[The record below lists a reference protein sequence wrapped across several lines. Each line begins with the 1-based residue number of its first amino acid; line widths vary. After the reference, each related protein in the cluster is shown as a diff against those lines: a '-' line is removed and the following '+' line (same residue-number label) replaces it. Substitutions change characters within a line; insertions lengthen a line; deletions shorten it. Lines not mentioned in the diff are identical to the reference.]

1 MTVHAVLD
9 AIHTHGFVRLGP
21 ADYLQVQQLL
31 SLRPDLSRDELRVAL
46 ASLLATNQEQWQQI
60 ATLFEAYEPQSAAT
74 APPPDPS
81 RHGASQPSTQQPAP
95 PVPPARLPW
104 RLRLARAWQH
114 LRHMPRWLVYGLL
127 VCGLSVGLAGL
138 LVPLLQP
145 PLSSQDARPASPP
158 PPPVPPPA
166 TQEHWTL
173 APLLPERCIQMP
185 SPAPLRALDWRDGCA
200 VVLSALLM
208 LLGLRWRRLPGQMAR
223 LRRTQATARRRQ
235 SALERDRLAEDAERQ
250 HAPVTLTYQ
259 VERHAPLA
267 PQAIDDVATLLG
279 RLFYPGVSD
288 DLDVSATV
296 RHSIDAG
303 GRFVP
308 IFAARPLAHALTV
321 LVDVERGAH
330 PWLDGMTWV
339 LERWYTLGVRLTRYD
354 FRFDPQG
361 LSLHRSGQPCTLR
374 DLARHT
380 EGGPLLIISR
390 TLSTQGY
397 HAEAAWLAELHTW
410 PLKAWLDPDPRPL
423 AERPRAARQDI
434 RRLEQEHGLQ
444 RFPFSA
450 AGLLAL
456 ARYFAADGQGVLAPA
471 WPTLPRLEQPE
482 VEAALRQW
490 ALLAALVPDATWE
503 QLEAIR
509 QYFPELRQVLPEP
522 HAVQRLIDWVA
533 REDQERQP
541 ESGDGRTLVLSATL
555 VERLIRQQR
564 DLDAGQPRQQHL
576 EVRGR
581 QFLLHQLEAT
591 RPEDALLA
599 QFWDLKRVAHR
610 LVLEPEQAL
619 ALVAPLL
626 GSAVEPELLELL
638 DIALARTE
646 TTPAYD
652 TGTRHTL
659 ELLLGRALDRVPP
672 GALLGRPWRAWGL
685 PAMMTGAAT
694 LLATLLAGL
703 LLWYG
708 PSSIHTW
715 LRRPSQPV
723 VATVVAPAIQQL
735 VKLVTLPRTITNSLG
750 MTLVLIQPGEFR
762 MGSDAKDAYV
772 DEKPVHT
779 VRLTQAFYLGQHEV
793 TQAQWQAVIGKN
805 PSQFQGDANRPVE
818 KVSWDE
824 VQEFLRRLNAREGTT
839 TYRLPTEA
847 EWEYAARAGSTTAY
861 SYGDDL
867 SQLRDYAWYGENA
880 GNTTHPVGQLKSNTW
895 GLYDM
900 HGNVWE
906 WVQDWYGPYT
916 ADAAVDP
923 VGSATGA
930 SRVIRGGGW
939 NGGTG
944 ACRTAYRC
952 YADPGFRFGDLGFR
966 LLRTAP

>member
-1 MTVHAVLD
+1 
-9 AIHTHGFVRLGP
+9 
-21 ADYLQVQQLL
+21 
-31 SLRPDLSRDELRVAL
+31 
-46 ASLLATNQEQWQQI
+46 
-60 ATLFEAYEPQSAAT
+60 
-74 APPPDPS
+74 
-81 RHGASQPSTQQPAP
+81 
-95 PVPPARLPW
+95 
-104 RLRLARAWQH
+104 
-114 LRHMPRWLVYGLL
+114 
-127 VCGLSVGLAGL
+127 
-138 LVPLLQP
+138 
-145 PLSSQDARPASPP
+145 
-158 PPPVPPPA
+158 
-166 TQEHWTL
+166 
-173 APLLPERCIQMP
+173 
-185 SPAPLRALDWRDGCA
+185 
-200 VVLSALLM
+200 
-208 LLGLRWRRLPGQMAR
+208 MA
-223 LRRTQATARRRQ
+223 
-235 SALERDRLAEDAERQ
+235 
-250 HAPVTLTYQ
+250 LTYQ
-259 VERHAPLA
+259 VERHAPLS
-267 PQAIDDVATLLG
+267 PQAIDDAATLLG
-279 RLFYPGVSD
+279 RLFGAGVSD

-296 RHSIDAG
+296 RHSVEAG

-330 PWLDGMTWV
+330 PWLDGLTWV
-339 LERWYTLGVRLTRYD
+339 LERWHTLGVRLTRYD

-374 DLARHT
+374 DLARHST
-380 EGGPLLIISR
+380 GGPLLLISR

-397 HAEAAWLAELHTW
+397 HAEAAWLAALQAW
-410 PLKAWLDPDPRPL
+410 PCTAWLDPDPRPL

-456 ARYFAADGQGVLAPA
+456 ARYFAADGQGVPAPA
-471 WPTLPRLEQPE
+471 WPTLPRLAQPE

-509 QYFPELRQVLPEP
+509 QHFPELRQVLPEP

-564 DLDAGQPRQQHL
+564 DLDAGQPREEHL

-626 GSAVEPELLELL
+626 GCAVEPELLEVL

-646 TTPAYD
+646 ATPAYD

-659 ELLLGRALDRVPP
+659 ELLLGRALDRVHP

-685 PAMMTGAAT
+685 PAMMTGA
-694 LLATLLAGL
+694 ATLLAGL

-735 VKLVTLPRTITNSLG
+735 VKPVGLARTITNSLD

-762 MGSDAKDAYV
+762 MGSDAQEAYG

-779 VRLTQAFYLGQHEV
+779 VRLTQAFYLGQYEV
-793 TQAQWQAVIGKN
+793 TQAQWQAVMGKN

-818 KVSWDE
+818 NVSWDE
-824 VQEFLRRLNAREGTT
+824 VRKFLQRLNAREGTT

-861 SYGDDL
+861 SYGDDP
-867 SQLRDYAWYGENA
+867 SQLRDYAWYLENA
-880 GNTTHPVGQLKSNTW
+880 GNTTHPVGQLKPNAW

-906 WVQDWYGPYT
+906 WVWDRYGPYT

-923 VGSATGA
+923 VGSAAGA
-930 SRVIRGGGW
+930 YRVLRGGSWLGHA
-939 NGGTG
+939 GY
-944 ACRTAYRC
+944 CRS
-952 YADPGFRFGDLGFR
+952 ADRLKAHPGLRDGHLGVR